1 MFHDVYNIEM
11 NRPGQN
17 RDYEEEEDPEQD
29 ENIDVLNQINIQITI
44 FMIIIEY
51 FNIIFNNI
59 FQKICS
65 LSRPICVELQ
75 FVGYQTSTIQD
86 TKKI

>member
-29 ENIDVLNQINIQITI
+29 ENIDVLN
-44 FMIIIEY
+44 
-51 FNIIFNNI
+51 
-59 FQKICS
+59 
-65 LSRPICVELQ
+65 
-75 FVGYQTSTIQD
+75 
-86 TKKI
+86 